1 MTGAQFG
8 TFLISIIAIA
18 VVVAI
23 AVWLLHWFY
32 LRSSKERAFVR
43 TGLGGQK
50 VVLGGGAFVLPIV
63 HDVIPV
69 NMNTLRLEVSR
80 GRDKALI
87 TRDRLRVDVIAEFY
101 VRVQATPEAVADAA
115 QTLGMRTLEP
125 EKLKELL
132 EGKFVDALRTVAATM
147 TMEELHE
154 KRGVFVKNV
163 RATVADDLTKNGL
176 ELEAASLTQLDQTGM
191 EFFNPSN
198 AFDAEG
204 LTRLTEQIEH
214 RKKLRNDIEQDTLI
228 AIRNKNLEAEKL
240 QLDIDRESE
249 YARIGQQREVEIA
262 RAHQR
267 AELTRERAQ
276 KDQEGETATIA
287 AKLAVEQARMRA
299 EQSVEQLRITKEQEL
314 QGAEISRRQA
324 TELAEQLRLIAIA
337 QQSKTQS
344 DAQAAADVARAL
356 AVTAEEKVLTAR
368 EIEMAERKKAID
380 LIAASQAAESDSI
393 RLTMAASAEKAAS
406 ADRGIAI
413 RAQAEAEA
421 DADTIKVQ
429 AYKVRAAIEAEA
441 QHLMN
446 EAHNMLSPDAR
457 TTKLRLRLLD
467 KVEAI
472 IRESV
477 KPMEHIEGIKI
488 LHVDGLGGGGRTT
501 GGAEAGQAGFS
512 DSLVNS
518 ALRYRAQAPLVD
530 QLLKEIGINAGDVT
544 QIASAALTGSEAPNP
559 DTSKD

>member
-1 MTGAQFG
+1 
-8 TFLISIIAIA
+8 
-18 VVVAI
+18 
-23 AVWLLHWFY
+23 
-32 LRSSKERAFVR
+32 
-43 TGLGGQK
+43 
-50 VVLGGGAFVLPIV
+50 
-63 HDVIPV
+63 
-69 NMNTLRLEVSR
+69 
-80 GRDKALI
+80 
-87 TRDRLRVDVIAEFY
+87 
-101 VRVQATPEAVADAA
+101 
-115 QTLGMRTLEP
+115 
-125 EKLKELL
+125 
-132 EGKFVDALRTVAATM
+132 
-147 TMEELHE
+147 ME
-154 KRGVFVKNV
+154 
-163 RATVADDLTKNGL
+163 
-176 ELEAASLTQLDQTGM
+176 S
-191 EFFNPSN
+191 
-198 AFDAEG
+198 
-204 LTRLTEQIEH
+204 
-214 RKKLRNDIEQDTLI
+214 
-228 AIRNKNLEAEKL
+228 
-240 QLDIDRESE
+240 
-249 YARIGQQREVEIA
+249 
-262 RAHQR
+262 
-267 AELTRERAQ
+267 
-276 KDQEGETATIA
+276 
-287 AKLAVEQARMRA
+287 
-299 EQSVEQLRITKEQEL
+299 
-314 QGAEISRRQA
+314 
-324 TELAEQLRLIAIA
+324 IA